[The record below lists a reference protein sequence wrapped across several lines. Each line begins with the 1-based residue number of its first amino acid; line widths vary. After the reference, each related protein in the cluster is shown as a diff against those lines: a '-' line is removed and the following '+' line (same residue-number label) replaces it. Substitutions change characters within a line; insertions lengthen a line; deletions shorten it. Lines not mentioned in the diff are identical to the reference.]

1 MDAVEIAVR
10 SDDEE
15 FARRIDPFRQELLS
29 HCYRMLG
36 SINDAEDLV
45 QETYLRAWRSYG
57 RFEGRSSLRVWL
69 YRIATNVCLS
79 ALEHRSRRL
88 LPSGLGAPSDDPE
101 RPLTIAPVETAWVQ
115 PLPGPRA
122 EPITDPAVIVAAR
135 DSVRLALIAAL
146 QHLPAKQRVVLI
158 LRDVLAWRAAE
169 VADLLDITT
178 VAVNSLLQRARAQ
191 LQRVAPTEDEQTDPT
206 DPQVRALLD
215 QYVSAFEGADITA
228 LMAVLRDDVA
238 LEMPPNLTWF
248 CGRAAVARFL
258 EKDVFTVHASIRMIL
273 ITANDQ
279 PAVATYWR
287 HDDGLYRPHA
297 VQVLTIT
304 STGISR
310 IVSFNDPELF
320 PTFGLPI
327 TLAPEVHR

>member
-1 MDAVEIAVR
+1 METAQIAVT

-79 ALEHRSRRL
+79 ALEHRSQRL

-115 PLPGPRA
+115 PLPGSPA
-122 EPITDPAVIVAAR
+122 EPPTDPAVIVAAR

-169 VADLLDITT
+169 VADLLGNTT

-191 LQRVAPTEDEQTDPT
+191 LERVAPTEDGQTDPT
-206 DPQVRALLD
+206 DPRVRALLD

-228 LMAVLRDDVA
+228 LMAVLRDDAA

-248 CGRAAVARFL
+248 SGRAAVVRFL
-258 EKDVFTVHASIRMIL
+258 EKNVFTGHAAIRMIR
-273 ITANDQ
+273 ITANAQ
-279 PAVATYWR
+279 PAVATYWL
-287 HDDGLYRPHA
+287 DDGVYRPHA
-297 VQVLTIT
+297 LQVLTIT
-304 STGISR
+304 SSGISR
-310 IVSFNDPELF
+310 IVSFNDPQLF
-320 PTFGLPI
+320 PTFDLPV
-327 TLAPEVHR
+327 TLAPEEHR